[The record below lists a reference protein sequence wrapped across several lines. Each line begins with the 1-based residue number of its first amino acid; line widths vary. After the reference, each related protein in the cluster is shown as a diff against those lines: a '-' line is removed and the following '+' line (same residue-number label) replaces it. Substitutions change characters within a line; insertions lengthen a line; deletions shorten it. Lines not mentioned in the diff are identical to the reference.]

1 MSKSSQQ
8 LDFLGFAGA
17 VGFGSMAALMG
28 AIYLGA
34 MNFVDLKGT
43 AGLML
48 AKLRAATALEAKAGP
63 MKFLA
68 SVF

>member
-1 MSKSSQQ
+1 
-8 LDFLGFAGA
+8 
-17 VGFGSMAALMG
+17 MAALMG